1 MCEGY
6 WNFKIC
12 LLVDI
17 WMVIELFLGDNN
29 GKEIIWIDFGRTME
43 FVFKKHEIIWREWY
57 LEEKKPL
64 KIDDLIFKLIDKDCA
79 DKIE

>member
-1 MCEGY
+1 
-6 WNFKIC
+6 
-12 LLVDI
+12 
-17 WMVIELFLGDNN
+17 
-29 GKEIIWIDFGRTME
+29 ME
-43 FVFKKHEIIWREWY
+43 FVFKKHEIIWRECY